1 MLSTCLLISF
11 DNSKMEKLFDY
22 ILIDG
27 KNSEDR
33 KACFKFPGVAA
44 ELLSAPTQKISDFF
58 AQEKDGSLPYVDRL
72 MSCFCV
78 INPPTV
84 IVEQNLTRISY
95 VHKVLNNLMS
105 LKPALFMTYI
115 LSKPIFCDAII
126 TNCHSKSIQTLLI
139 LMIMAQNPTAAQ
151 QSSDSLAGKEN
162 EQLKLAFFEKRAEL
176 FSNVLNSCLFTGNN
190 DALFDAHINLCG
202 VASTIFLRE
211 FLDRSKFLE
220 LFVNNFMKIFL
231 LDLAKNFQSQSDR
244 SCSVLFA
251 CIETCIKDLDS
262 LPEALSSANFHPL
275 ISILSMIASDSSL
288 EKITA
293 EFEKLP
299 ESPQAQNQKAL
310 EKELEAMQI
319 KPSENLTHTTT
330 FSTEVSQSNQKVIR
344 LLEILKLL
352 YRKFLSKS
360 EQSPKATIFP
370 KLPEALINQMK
381 KHTNNNILHNH
392 IFRLWTEVIDS
403 ENIQLF
409 DLFFTNN
416 QTFIRT
422 LEEISLKSSD
432 NLSNSKKTAR
442 PGFLGHLKS
451 LCTYI
456 NKSKLSDRLSSIKE
470 YSDFCQNFYL
480 VEKEFESRLLGDVDV
495 RPEET
500 DGDVYFAFT
509 IDEIRTKYFEFLGY
523 QAEEGA
529 GTPDTVNTESEEG
542 NDIHDSGDA
551 IIVSNQSEEPLQ
563 EMKNLD
569 VMTIPEE
576 VAYYDHNYWKPNID
590 FDIDSLVN
598 ELNIKK

>member
-1 MLSTCLLISF
+1 
-11 DNSKMEKLFDY
+11 MERLFDY

-27 KNSEDR
+27 KNSEER

-44 ELLSAPTQKISDFF
+44 ELLSASTQKISDFF
-58 AQEKDGSLPYVDRL
+58 AQEKDGSLPYVDKL

-95 VHKVLNNLMS
+95 VYKVLNNLMS
-105 LKPALFMTYI
+105 LKPSLFMTYI

-190 DALFDAHINLCG
+190 DTLFDAHINLCG

-211 FLDRSKFLE
+211 FLDRNKFLE

-231 LDLAKNFQSQSDR
+231 LDLAKNFQSQNDR

-251 CIETCIKDLDS
+251 CIETCIKELET
-262 LPEALSSANFHPL
+262 LPESLSSANFQPI
-275 ISILSMIASDSSL
+275 ISIFSMIASGSSL
-288 EKITA
+288 EEVSA
-293 EFEKLP
+293 EFDKLP
-299 ESPQAQNQKAL
+299 ESSQTQNQKAL
-310 EKELEAMQI
+310 EKELEAMQV
-319 KPSENLTHTTT
+319 KPYENLTHTTT
-330 FSTEVSQSNQKVIR
+330 FSTEVSQSNQKLIR

-352 YRKFLSKS
+352 HRKFLNKN
-360 EQSPKATIFP
+360 EQSPKVTVFP
-370 KLPEALINQMK
+370 SLPETLINQMK

-392 IFRLWTEVIDS
+392 IFRLWTEIIDS
-403 ENIQLF
+403 ENDQLF

-416 QTFIRT
+416 QAFIQA
-422 LEEISLKSSD
+422 LEEISQNSAA
-432 NLSNSKKTAR
+432 NLSNSKQTAR
-442 PGFLGHLKS
+442 PGFLGHLKG

-480 VEKEFESRLLGDVDV
+480 VEREFESRLLGDVDV
-495 RPEET
+495 RPEDNE
-500 DGDVYFAFT
+500 GDIYFAFT
-509 IDEIRTKYFEFLGY
+509 VDEIKTKYFEFLGY
-523 QAEEGA
+523 HADEGA
-529 GTPDTVNTESEEG
+529 GTPDTINTESEEG
-542 NDIHDSGDA
+542 NDIHEGGDA
-551 IIVSNQSEEPLQ
+551 IIVANQSEEPLQ

-569 VMTIPEE
+569 VMTVPEE

-590 FDIDSLVN
+590 FDIDSLLH
-598 ELNIKK
+598 ELSINK